1 MRNKIILLLTFYLIN
16 GSVVMAQ
23 ELNCVVSVIS
33 PRIQSSDKRIFTTLQ
48 TSVMEFINNTKWT
61 SDKFKTEEKIE
72 CNIQI
77 EIEERVGTDEFKGS
91 IQVSSRRPVFGTSY
105 NSPVLNYKDDDFNFR
120 YIEYQPLEFI
130 DGQSNP
136 NLVMVLAF
144 YAYTIIGFDYET
156 FAPQGGAPYFAK
168 AQAIVANSANAPEP
182 GWKAFEG
189 LRNRFWLMENINNP
203 IYKPIRQFYYDF
215 HRKGLDNMTKKQ
227 DECVRTIASSLEKL
241 RRVHT
246 DKPLSVFMKTLFDA
260 KADEMVNLFS
270 NAPADVKMA
279 AKQTL
284 SDIDPINTGKYQKIT
299 GG

>member
-1 MRNKIILLLTFYLIN
+1 MRNLLLIALLIVL
-16 GSVVMAQ
+16 SVPIAMAQ
-23 ELNCVVSVIS
+23 ELNCSVSVIS

-48 TSVMEFINNTKWT
+48 TSIMEFINNTKWT
-61 SDKFKTEEKIE
+61 NDKIKNEEKIE
-72 CNIQI
+72 CSIQI
-77 EIEERVGTDEFKGS
+77 EIEERVGTDEFKAS

-120 YIEYQPLEFI
+120 YVEFQPFEYN
-130 DGQSNP
+130 DGQVNP

-156 FAPQGGAPYFAK
+156 FSPLGGSPYFAK

-189 LRNRFWLMENINNP
+189 LRNRFWLMENVNNP

-215 HRKGLDNMTKKQ
+215 HRKGLDVMTKKT
-227 DECVRTIASSLEKL
+227 DESARVIAASLEKL
-241 RRVHT
+241 RRVHA

-260 KADEMVNLFS
+260 KVDEMVNLFS
-270 NAPADVKMA
+270 NAPADVKSQ

-284 SDIDPINTGKYQKIT
+284 SDIDPINTSKYQKIT

>member
-1 MRNKIILLLTFYLIN
+1 MRNLLLIALLIVL
-16 GSVVMAQ
+16 SVPIAMAQ
-23 ELNCVVSVIS
+23 ELNCSVSVIS

-48 TSVMEFINNTKWT
+48 TSIMEFINNTKWT
-61 SDKFKTEEKIE
+61 NDKIKNEEKIE
-72 CNIQI
+72 CSIQI
-77 EIEERVGTDEFKGS
+77 EIEERVGTDEFKAS

-120 YIEYQPLEFI
+120 YVEFQPFEYN
-130 DGQSNP
+130 DGQVNP

-156 FAPQGGAPYFAK
+156 FSPLGGSPYFAK

-189 LRNRFWLMENINNP
+189 LRNRFWLMENVNNP

-215 HRKGLDNMTKKQ
+215 HRKGLDVMTKKT
-227 DECVRTIASSLEKL
+227 DESARVIAASLEKL
-241 RRVHT
+241 RRVHA

-260 KADEMVNLFS
+260 KVDEMVNLFRMLR
-270 NAPADVKMA
+270 PM
-279 AKQTL
+279 
-284 SDIDPINTGKYQKIT
+284 
-299 GG
+299 

>member
-1 MRNKIILLLTFYLIN
+1 MYKIARLILLFLLIHS
-16 GSVVMAQ
+16 GLSAQ
-23 ELNCVVSVIS
+23 ELNCMVSVIS

-48 TSVMEFINNTKWT
+48 TSIMEFLNNTRWT
-61 SDKFKTEEKIE
+61 TDKYKSEEKIE
-72 CNIQI
+72 CTIQI
-77 EIEERVGTDEFKGS
+77 EIEERVGSDEFKGS

-105 NSPVLNYKDDDFNFR
+105 NSPILNYKDDDFNFR
-120 YIEYQPLEFI
+120 YIEFQPFEYN
-130 DGQSNP
+130 DGQVNP

-144 YAYTIIGFDYET
+144 YAYTIIGFDYDT
-156 FAPQGGAPYFAK
+156 YSAFGGSPYFAK
-168 AQAIVANSANAPEP
+168 AQAIVANSANSAEP

-215 HRKGLDNMTKKQ
+215 HLKGLDNMSKKK
-227 DECVRTIASSLEKL
+227 DESVRLIAGSLEKL
-241 RRVHT
+241 RKVHN

-270 NAPADVKMA
+270 QSPGDIQST

-284 SDIDPINTGKYQKIT
+284 STIDPINTGKYQKIT

>member
-1 MRNKIILLLTFYLIN
+1 MRNLLLIALLIVL
-16 GSVVMAQ
+16 SIPTAMAQ
-23 ELNCVVSVIS
+23 ELNCSVSVIS

-48 TSVMEFINNTKWT
+48 TSIMEFINNTKWT
-61 SDKFKTEEKIE
+61 NDKIKNEEKIE
-72 CNIQI
+72 CSIQI
-77 EIEERVGTDEFKGS
+77 EIEERVGTDEFKAS

-105 NSPVLNYKDDDFNFR
+105 NSPVLNYKDDDFNFG
-120 YIEYQPLEFI
+120 YVEFQPFEYN
-130 DGQSNP
+130 DGQVNP

-156 FAPQGGAPYFAK
+156 FSPLGGSPYFAK

-189 LRNRFWLMENINNP
+189 LRNRFWLMENVNNP

-215 HRKGLDNMTKKQ
+215 HRKGLDVMTKKT
-227 DECVRTIASSLEKL
+227 DESARVIATSLEKL
-241 RRVHT
+241 RRVHA

-260 KADEMVNLFS
+260 KVDEMVNLFS
-270 NAPADVKMA
+270 NAPADVKSQ

-284 SDIDPINTGKYQKIT
+284 SDIDPINTSKYQKIT